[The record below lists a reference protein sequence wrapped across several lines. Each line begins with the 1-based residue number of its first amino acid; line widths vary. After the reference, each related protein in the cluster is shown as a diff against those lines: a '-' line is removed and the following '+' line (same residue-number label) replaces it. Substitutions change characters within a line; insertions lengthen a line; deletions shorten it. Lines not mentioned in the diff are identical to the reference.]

1 MSKLREAFEK
11 GEFAITAEMAP
22 PKGTDLSHL
31 AECAKLV
38 IGRVHAANVTDNQS
52 AVMRTSSLATCKMLK
67 DLGLE
72 PVIQMTGR
80 DRNRIAIESEML
92 SAGFFGIDNL
102 LALTGDHVCVGD
114 HKQAKPVFDLDAV
127 SILSTATMMNN
138 GTDST
143 GLELKG
149 KTDFFLGACV
159 TPEYDPI
166 EVIEEG
172 EEGYYTNMVHL
183 MYNVFGKQIE
193 SNVSF
198 NLLRS
203 NNNTTHK
210 NT

>member
-92 SAGFFGIDNL
+92 SAGFFGIDN
-102 LALTGDHVCVGD
+102 
-114 HKQAKPVFDLDAV
+114 
-127 SILSTATMMNN
+127 
-138 GTDST
+138 
-143 GLELKG
+143 
-149 KTDFFLGACV
+149 
-159 TPEYDPI
+159 
-166 EVIEEG
+166 
-172 EEGYYTNMVHL
+172 
-183 MYNVFGKQIE
+183 
-193 SNVSF
+193 
-198 NLLRS
+198 
-203 NNNTTHK
+203 
-210 NT
+210 